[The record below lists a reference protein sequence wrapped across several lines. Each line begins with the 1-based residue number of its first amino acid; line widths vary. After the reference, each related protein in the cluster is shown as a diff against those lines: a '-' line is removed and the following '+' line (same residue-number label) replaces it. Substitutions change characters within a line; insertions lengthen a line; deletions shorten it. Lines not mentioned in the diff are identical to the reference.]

1 MRPFQCKNIGSYFCS
16 DLLKCNTMFSGKDKM
31 FVLIRAARGCLFMC
45 RIVVNIDY
53 VIALIVFEIISLIS
67 VFVISMYLSMVSIT
81 TVYGHVEQY
90 VSYIVTVSFIFNCWR
105 TAEYINK
112 AIDLPRVMRLS
123 INI

>member
-53 VIALIVFEIISLIS
+53 VIALIVFEIQ
-67 VFVISMYLSMVSIT
+67 
-81 TVYGHVEQY
+81 H
-90 VSYIVTVSFIFNCWR
+90 R
-105 TAEYINK
+105 TN
-112 AIDLPRVMRLS
+112 
-123 INI
+123 NQF